1 MTPPKH
7 LWSGDWRHESDLARQ
22 EAERTERLDT
32 PERPAE
38 AASAPPPPP
47 PPPAAPATRVYPA
60 TPPPADEPEGKKRH
74 KGLIATGVVVGVIA
88 IAGGA
93 YAVGTSGDDGS
104 GASTTAANKAL
115 PAITGAPVPQKTGQ
129 SRAAAIYAKASP
141 AVVSIR
147 TTTGSGTGFLIDKKG
162 TLVTNAHVVEGSKQ
176 VQIKFGVHGTT
187 LTGTVKG
194 VDQSSDLAV
203 VDLPDNDVPSGVTPL
218 SLADSRTANVGD
230 DVIAIGNPF
239 GLDRTETTGI
249 VSGIARDIPAP
260 NGFQIS
266 EAIQTDASINPGN
279 SGGPL
284 LNAAG
289 NVIGVNSQIETAG
302 SSGSVGVGFAVPSNL
317 VRQVV
322 PGLEKGETITHA
334 WLGVSVGEVTSG
346 SGALVGTITAGGPAS
361 AAGLREG
368 DVVTS
373 IDGTPTPD
381 ASSLTSTIN
390 GKQAGAKVKL
400 KVRRGSETTDV
411 TVTLGNR
418 PAKAATPSPTSPT
431 TP

>member
-22 EAERTERLDT
+22 EAENAERLDA
-32 PERPAE
+32 PERPTE
-38 AASAPPPPP
+38 AHATVPAH
-47 PPPAAPATRVYPA
+47 AAPATRVYP
-60 TPPPADEPEGKKRH
+60 PPAAHTAARRDAPGDAGDGDGPKKRH
-74 KGLIATGVVVGVIA
+74 RGLIATGIVVGVVA

-93 YAVGTSGDDGS
+93 YAIGTSGDDS
-104 GASTTAANKAL
+104 STSTTANKAL
-115 PAITGAPVPQKTGQ
+115 PAITGAPIPQKTGQ

-147 TTTGSGTGFLIDKKG
+147 TGTGSGTGFLINKTG
-162 TLVTNAHVVEGSKQ
+162 TIVTNAHVVGTSKQ

-194 VDQSSDLAV
+194 TDPSADLAV
-203 VDLPDNDVPSGVTPL
+203 VDLQDSDVPKDVTPL
-218 SLADSRTANVGD
+218 SLADSRSVNVGD

-289 NVIGVNSQIETAG
+289 VVIGVNSQIETAG

-322 PGLEKGETITHA
+322 PGLEKGETIDHA
-334 WLGVSVGEVTSG
+334 YLGVQVGEVTSG
-346 SGALVGTITAGGPAS
+346 SGALVGAITPGGPAAS
-361 AAGLREG
+361 SSLRQG
-368 DVVTS
+368 DVVES

-390 GKQAGAKVKL
+390 GKAAGAKVKL
-400 KVRRGSETTDV
+400 KVRRGSETVDV
-411 TVTLGNR
+411 EITLGTR
-418 PAKAATPSPTSPT
+418 PATAAKTP
-431 TP
+431 

>member
-7 LWSGDWRHESDLARQ
+7 LWSGDWRHESERARQ
-22 EAERTERLDT
+22 EAERTERFDM
-32 PERPAE
+32 PERPA
-38 AASAPPPPP
+38 AAVPPPP
-47 PPPAAPATRVYPA
+47 PPPATRVQQPA
-60 TPPPADEPEGKKRH
+60 PPPADPPRSGGHR
-74 KGLIATGVVVGVIA
+74 GRIIAGICAAVLVLG
-88 IAGGA
+88 GGA
-93 YAVGTSGDDGS
+93 YAIGALSDGGS
-104 GASTTAANKAL
+104 SNSSTTANKAL
-115 PAITGAPVPQKTGQ
+115 PAITGSPIPQKTGQ

-147 TTTGSGTGFLIDKKG
+147 TGSGSGTGFLIDRDG

-176 VQIKFGVHGTT
+176 VDVRFGVHGTAIK
-187 LTGTVKG
+187 GTVKG
-194 VDQSSDLAV
+194 VDPSADLAV
-203 VDLPDNDVPSGVTPL
+203 VDIDAGAIPSGVTPL
-218 SLADSRTANVGD
+218 GLADSRTANVGD

-266 EAIQTDASINPGN
+266 EAIQTDAAINPGN

-302 SSGSVGVGFAVPSNL
+302 SSGSVGVGVAVPSNL

-322 PGLEKGETITHA
+322 PGLIKGETINHA
-334 WLGVSVGEVTSG
+334 WLGVQVGEVTSG
-346 SGALVGTITAGGPAS
+346 TGALVGAITAGGPAS
-361 AAGLREG
+361 SSGLQQG
-368 DVVTS
+368 DVVVS

-390 GKQAGAKVKL
+390 SKQSGAKVTL
-400 KVRRGSETTDV
+400 KVRRGGETKDI
-411 TVTLGNR
+411 TVTLGTR
-418 PAKAATPSPTSPT
+418 PATASRTP
-431 TP
+431 